1 MVSECM
7 FGRDRE
13 REEERREEV
22 GRTQALTHGTH
33 RLIDRESM
41 CVHMLCYAS

>member
-1 MVSECM
+1 MSECM

-22 GRTQALTHGTH
+22 GRTQALTHTH
-33 RLIDRESM
+33 TD
-41 CVHMLCYAS
+41 